1 LSCRLF
7 FHPLPALLEDHAL
20 PPMSTADI
28 PLEPKA
34 KTFGMIGVIVGFL
47 GLLSVLIGPVIR
59 DAIIPPPP
67 AEKQLAETIVS
78 LKQHITAKL
87 KKTPPPAES
96 PRQRFSAQE
105 LPGYSLLCVCRARD
119 HWWSG
124 VIPPTRGPSVRLC
137 RLRYWHGHIGLAR
150 AAAGTRGRR
159 SLCDPRVRPAGC
171 FVLMQRTA
179 VFASLARGIFSG
191 PAKIP
196 RVGAIFAGV
205 PQAVCPSGLRRKCTD
220 AETDLGFGSESAQR
234 AG

>member
-1 LSCRLF
+1 
-7 FHPLPALLEDHAL
+7 
-20 PPMSTADI
+20 MSTADI
-28 PLEPKA
+28 ALELKA

-47 GLLSVLIGPVIR
+47 GLLSVLVGPFIR

-67 AEKQLAETIVS
+67 AEEQLAETIVS

-87 KKTPPPAES
+87 KKNAATPGISTPAVLCAG
-96 PRQRFSAQE
+96 FA
-105 LPGYSLLCVCRARD
+105 GYSLLCVCRARD

-124 VIPPTRGPSVRLC
+124 VIPPTRGPSVRPC
-137 RLRYWHGHIGLAR
+137 RLRHWHGHIGLAR
-150 AAAGTRGRR
+150 TAPGTRGRR
-159 SLCDPRVRPAGC
+159 SMCDPRVRPAGC
-171 FVLMQRTA
+171 FVLMQRTS

-196 RVGAIFAGV
+196 RVGTIFAGV

-220 AETDLGFGSESAQR
+220 AETDIGFGSESAQR